1 MSTRNTISK
10 LVTLGGL
17 CTAVALVATGCGAG
31 GPAPS
36 SGGSGG
42 SSSINVLVEAGGHAE
57 LTGVAEQC
65 KKDAGIDVNFV
76 ELPYDGMFNRL
87 SSEFSSGNVSFDVAA
102 LDSVWLPSFKDAV
115 QPLDELFTDDVK
127 KDTFPALVKEAN
139 VDGHFIGMPAWT
151 NAEIILY
158 RKDLFEDAKNK
169 ADFQAKYGYELA
181 APKTWKQYQDISAFF
196 TKDGM
201 YGTDV
206 KGAVETEWLAHVLQ
220 AGSPMVLDKDNNV
233 VIDNA
238 AHKEALDF
246 YVSLAKDAPSGAAQV
261 DWAAAQNLFNQGKT
275 AMTRFWA
282 HAYRQIPADA
292 PVAGKVG
299 AAAMIGGSAGVAGV
313 PGPWYLSV
321 PKATKNTDAAKKFVK
336 CAYDYNDKGIESK
349 LGLASRIS
357 AFEKYQD
364 QPGYESFKPLIE
376 TLNGQATATRPATAK
391 WQQIVD
397 TVLIPLLQKAV
408 AGGDTSTLLADAKK
422 QIQDLL
428 K

>member
-1 MSTRNTISK
+1 MSTRKYISR
-10 LVTLGGL
+10 LAVGGI
-17 CTAVALVATGCGAG
+17 CTAVALSASACGAG
-31 GPAPS
+31 GPAAS
-36 SGGSGG
+36 SQTTGTGTV
-42 SSSINVLVEAGGHAE
+42 NVLVEAGGHAE
-57 LTGVAEQC
+57 LTGVAAQC
-65 KKDAGIDVNFV
+65 KKDAGVDVNFV

-102 LDSVWLPSFKDAV
+102 LDSVWLPSFKDAL
-115 QPLDELFTDDVK
+115 QPIDEIFTDEAK
-127 KDTFPALVKEAN
+127 KDIFPALVKEAN
-139 VDGHFIGMPAWT
+139 VDGHFVGLPAWT

-158 RKDLFEDAKNK
+158 RKDLFEDEKNK
-169 ADFQAKYGYELA
+169 AGFQAKYGYELA
-181 APKTWKQYQDISAFF
+181 APTTWKQYQDISEFF

-206 KGAVETEWLAHVLQ
+206 KGGVETEWLAHVLQ
-220 AGSPMVLDKDNNV
+220 AGSPMVLDGDKV

-246 YVSLAKDAPSGAAQV
+246 YVGLTKYAPAGAAQV

-282 HAYRQIPADA
+282 HAYRQIPKDS

-299 AAAMIGGSAGVAGV
+299 AAPMIAGSAGVGGV
-313 PGPWYLSV
+313 PGPWYLTV
-321 PKATKNTDAAKKFVK
+321 PKATKNTEAAKKFVQ
-336 CAYDYNDKGIESK
+336 CAYDHNSMGVESS

-364 QPGYESFKPLIE
+364 KEGYESFGPLIE
-376 TLNGQATATRPATAK
+376 TLNGEATATRPATEK

-397 TVLIPLLQKAV
+397 TVLVPMLQKAV
-408 AGGDTSTLLADAKK
+408 AGGDSATLLADAKK
-422 QIQDLL
+422 QIEDLL

>member
-1 MSTRNTISK
+1 MSSRITISR
-10 LVTLGGL
+10 LTAIGGL
-17 CTAVALVATGCGAG
+17 STAVLLAVTACGAG
-31 GPAPS
+31 GPAAT
-36 SGGSGG
+36 SGSAA
-42 SSSINVLVEAGGHAE
+42 STVNVLVEAGGHAE
-57 LTGVAEQC
+57 LAGVAEQC
-65 KKDAGIDVNFV
+65 KKEAGIDVNFV

-115 QPLDELFTDDVK
+115 QPIDELFTDEAK
-127 KDTFPALVKEAN
+127 KDIFPALVKEAN

-158 RKDLFEDAKNK
+158 RTDLFEDAANK
-169 ADFQAKYGYELA
+169 DGFKAKYGYDLA
-181 APKTWKQYQDISAFF
+181 APTTWQQYKDISEFF

-206 KGAVETEWLAHVLQ
+206 KGGVETEWLAHVLQ
-220 AGSPMVLDKDNNV
+220 AGSPMVLDENNNV

-246 YVSLAKDAPSGAAQV
+246 YTSLTSYAPPGAAQV

-282 HAYRQIPADA
+282 HAYRQIPKDA

-299 AAAMIGGSAGVAGV
+299 AAPMIGGSAGVAGV

-321 PKATKNTDAAKKFVK
+321 PKATKNTDNAKKFVK
-336 CAYDYNDKGIESK
+336 CAYDYNSLGIESS

-364 QPGYESFKPLIE
+364 KAGYESFGPLIK
-376 TLNGQATATRPATAK
+376 TLNGAATATRPATEK

-397 TVLIPLLQKAV
+397 TVLVPLLQKAV
-408 AGGDTSTLLADAKK
+408 AGGDSTALLADAKK

>member
-1 MSTRNTISK
+1 MSTRKYISR
-10 LVTLGGL
+10 LAIGGI
-17 CTAVALVATGCGAG
+17 CTAVALAASACGAG
-31 GPAPS
+31 APAS
-36 SGGSGG
+36 TSGTAGTNTV
-42 SSSINVLVEAGGHAE
+42 NVLVEAGGHAE

-65 KKDAGIDVNFV
+65 KKDAGVDVNFV

-102 LDSVWLPSFKDAV
+102 LDSVWLPSFKDAL
-115 QPLDELFTDDVK
+115 QPIDEIFTDEAK
-127 KDTFPALVKEAN
+127 KDIFPALVKEAN
-139 VDGHFIGMPAWT
+139 VDGHFIGLPAWT

-158 RKDLFEDAKNK
+158 RKDLFEEAKNK

-181 APKTWKQYQDISAFF
+181 APTTWKQYQDISEFF

-206 KGAVETEWLAHVLQ
+206 KGGVETEWLAHVLQ
-220 AGSPMVLDKDNNV
+220 AGGPMVLDGDKV

-246 YVSLAKDAPSGAAQV
+246 YVSLTKSAPAGAAQV
-261 DWAAAQNLFNQGKT
+261 DWAAAQNLFNQGQT

-282 HAYRQIPADA
+282 HAYRQIPKDS

-299 AAAMIGGSAGVAGV
+299 TAPMIAGSAGIGGV
-313 PGPWYLSV
+313 PGPWYLTV
-321 PKATKNTDAAKKFVK
+321 PKATKNTEAAKKFVQ
-336 CAYDYNDKGIESK
+336 CAYDHNSLGIESS

-364 QPGYESFKPLIE
+364 KEGYESFGPLIK
-376 TLNGQATATRPATAK
+376 TLNGEATATRPATEK

-397 TVLIPLLQKAV
+397 TVLVPMLQKAV
-408 AGGDTSTLLADAKK
+408 AGGDSATLLADAKK
-422 QIQDLL
+422 QIEDLL

>member
-1 MSTRNTISK
+1 MSSRIKISR
-10 LVTLGGL
+10 LAAVGGL
-17 CTAVALVATGCGAG
+17 SIAVLLASTACGAG
-31 GPAPS
+31 GPAT
-36 SGGSGG
+36 SGSAA
-42 SSSINVLVEAGGHAE
+42 SSINVLVEAGGHAE
-57 LTGVAEQC
+57 LAGVAEQC
-65 KKDAGIDVNFV
+65 KKDTGLDVNFV
-76 ELPYDGMFNRL
+76 ELPYDGLFNRL
-87 SSEFSSGNVSFDVAA
+87 SSEFSSGTVSFDVAA

-115 QPLDELFTDDVK
+115 QPIDEMFTDEAK
-127 KDTFPALVKEAN
+127 KDIFPALVKEAE

-158 RKDLFEDAKNK
+158 RKDLFEDTKNK
-169 ADFQAKYGYELA
+169 SDFQAKYGYALA
-181 APKTWKQYQDISAFF
+181 APTTWKQYQDISEFF

-220 AGSPMVLDKDNNV
+220 AGSAAVLDENNNV
-233 VIDNA
+233 IIDNA

-246 YVSLAKDAPSGAAQV
+246 YVSMTKSAPPGAAQV

-282 HAYRQIPADA
+282 HAYRQIPKDA

-299 AAAMIGGSAGVAGV
+299 TAAMISGSAGVAGV

-321 PKATKNTDAAKKFVK
+321 PKATKNTDNAKKFVK
-336 CAYDYNDKGIESK
+336 CAYEHNSMGIESS

-364 QPGYESFKPLIE
+364 QAGYESFKPLIQ
-376 TLNGQATATRPATAK
+376 TLNGNATATRPATEK

-397 TVLIPLLQKAV
+397 TVLVPMLQKAV
-408 AGGDTSTLLADAKK
+408 AGGDSATLLADAKK
-422 QIQDLL
+422 QIQALL

>member
-1 MSTRNTISK
+1 MSTRTFISR
-10 LVTLGGL
+10 LAVGGI
-17 CTAVALVATGCGAG
+17 CTAVALAASACGAG
-31 GPAPS
+31 GPANT
-36 SGGSGG
+36 SGSAGTNTV
-42 SSSINVLVEAGGHAE
+42 NVLVEAGGHAE

-65 KKDAGIDVNFV
+65 KKDAGVDVNFV

-115 QPLDELFTDDVK
+115 QPIDEIFTEEAK
-127 KDTFPALVKEAN
+127 KDIFPALVKEAN
-139 VDGHFIGMPAWT
+139 VDGHFIGLPAWT

-181 APKTWKQYQDISAFF
+181 APTTWKQYQDISAFF

-206 KGAVETEWLAHVLQ
+206 KGGVETEWLAHVLQ
-220 AGSPMVLDKDNNV
+220 AGSPMVLDGDKV

-246 YVSLAKDAPSGAAQV
+246 YVGLAKSAPSGAAQV

-282 HAYRQIPADA
+282 HAYRQIPKDS

-299 AAAMIGGSAGVAGV
+299 AAPMIAGSAGIGGV
-313 PGPWYLSV
+313 PGPWYLTV
-321 PKATKNTDAAKKFVK
+321 PKATKNTESAKKFIQ
-336 CAYDYNDKGIESK
+336 CAYDHNNLGIESN

-364 QPGYESFKPLIE
+364 KEGYESFGPLIE
-376 TLNGQATATRPATAK
+376 TLNGPATATRPATEK

-397 TVLIPLLQKAV
+397 TVLVPMLQKAV
-408 AGGDTSTLLADAKK
+408 AGGDSATLLADAKK
-422 QIQDLL
+422 QIEDLL

>member
-1 MSTRNTISK
+1 MSSRKPFFRLAAAGS
-10 LVTLGGL
+10 LSA
-17 CTAVALVATGCGAG
+17 AVLLAAAGCGAG
-31 GPAPS
+31 GPGPS
-36 SGGSGG
+36 GDATGSV
-42 SSSINVLVEAGGHAE
+42 NVLVEAGGHAE
-57 LTGVAEQC
+57 LAGVAEQC
-65 KKDAGIDVNFV
+65 KKDTGISVNFV

-87 SSEFSSGNVSFDVAA
+87 SGEFSSGNVSFDVAA

-115 QPLDELFTDDVK
+115 QPIDELFTDEAK
-127 KDTFPALVKEAN
+127 KDIFPALVKEAEVN
-139 VDGHFIGMPAWT
+139 GHFIGMPAWT

-169 ADFQAKYGYELA
+169 ADFQAKYGYALA
-181 APKTWKQYQDISAFF
+181 APTTWKQYQDISQFF

-220 AGSPMVLDKDNNV
+220 AGSAMVLDENNNV
-233 VIDNA
+233 IIDNA

-246 YVSLAKDAPSGAAQV
+246 YVSMTKSAPPGAAQV

-282 HAYRQIPADA
+282 HAYRQIPKDA

-321 PKATKNTDAAKKFVK
+321 PKATKNTDNAKKFIK
-336 CAYDYNDKGIESK
+336 CAYDHNSLGIESS

-364 QPGYESFKPLIE
+364 KEGYESFRPLIQ
-376 TLNGQATATRPATAK
+376 TLNGKATATRPATAK

-397 TVLIPLLQKAV
+397 TVLVPLLQKAV
-408 AGGDTSTLLADAKK
+408 AGGDSASLLADAKK

-428 K
+428 N

>member
-1 MSTRNTISK
+1 MSSRKTISR
-10 LVTLGGL
+10 LAVVGSVSAAVLL
-17 CTAVALVATGCGAG
+17 AATACGAG
-31 GPAPS
+31 GPAA
-36 SGGSGG
+36 SGGAAG
-42 SSSINVLVEAGGHAE
+42 SINVLVEAGGHAE
-57 LTGVAEQC
+57 LTAVAEKC
-65 KKDAGIDVNFV
+65 KQETGVSANFV
-76 ELPYDGMFNRL
+76 ELPYDGLFNRL
-87 SSEFSSGNVSFDVAA
+87 SSEFSSGSVSFDVAA
-102 LDSVWLPSFKDAV
+102 LDSVWLPNFKDAV

-127 KDTFPALVKEAN
+127 KDIFPSLVKEAN

-158 RKDLFEDAKNK
+158 RKDLFENAQNK
-169 ADFQAKYGYELA
+169 ADFKTKYGYDLA
-181 APKTWKQYQDISAFF
+181 APTTWKQYQDISEFF

-220 AGSPMVLDKDNNV
+220 AGSPMVLDANNNV

-246 YVSLAKDAPSGAAQV
+246 YVSMTKSAPPGAAQV

-282 HAYRQIPADA
+282 HAYRQIPKDS
-292 PVAGKVG
+292 PVYGKVG
-299 AAAMIGGSAGVAGV
+299 TAAMIGGSAGVAGV

-321 PKATKNTDAAKKFVK
+321 PKASKNAENAKKFIK
-336 CAYDYNDKGIESK
+336 CAYDHNDLGIQSS

-364 QPGYESFKPLIE
+364 QPGYESFKPLIA
-376 TLNGQATATRPATAK
+376 TLNAPATATRPATTK

-397 TVLIPLLQKAV
+397 TVLVPTLQKAV
-408 AGGDTSTLLADAKK
+408 AGGDTTALLSEAKK
-422 QIQDLL
+422 KVQDLI

>member
-1 MSTRNTISK
+1 MSSRIKISR
-10 LVTLGGL
+10 LAAVGGL
-17 CTAVALVATGCGAG
+17 STAVLLASTACGAG
-31 GPAPS
+31 GPAT
-36 SGGSGG
+36 SGSAA
-42 SSSINVLVEAGGHAE
+42 SSINVLVEAGGHAE

-65 KKDAGIDVNFV
+65 KKDTGIDVNFV
-76 ELPYDGMFNRL
+76 ELPYDGLFNRL
-87 SSEFSSGNVSFDVAA
+87 SSEFSSGTVSFDVAA

-115 QPLDELFTDDVK
+115 QPIDELFTDEAK
-127 KDTFPALVKEAN
+127 KDIFPALVKEAE

-169 ADFQAKYGYELA
+169 AEFQAKYGYALA
-181 APKTWKQYQDISAFF
+181 APTTWKQYQDISEFF

-220 AGSPMVLDKDNNV
+220 AGSAMVLDENNNV
-233 VIDNA
+233 IIDNA

-246 YVSLAKDAPSGAAQV
+246 YVSMTRSAPPGAAQV

-282 HAYRQIPADA
+282 HAYRQIPKDA
-292 PVAGKVG
+292 PIAGKVG
-299 AAAMIGGSAGVAGV
+299 TAAMIGGSAGVAGV

-321 PKATKNTDAAKKFVK
+321 PKATKNTDNAKKFVK
-336 CAYDYNDKGIESK
+336 CAYEHNSMGIESS

-364 QPGYESFKPLIE
+364 KAGYESFKPLIQ
-376 TLNGQATATRPATAK
+376 TLNGDATATRPATEK

-397 TVLIPLLQKAV
+397 TVLVPMLQKAV
-408 AGGDTSTLLADAKK
+408 AGGDSATLLADAKK
-422 QIQDLL
+422 QIQALL

>member
-1 MSTRNTISK
+1 MSTRKTINRFA
-10 LVTLGGL
+10 TLGGL
-17 CTAVALVATGCGAG
+17 CTAVALAATACGAG
-31 GPAPS
+31 GPSS
-36 SGGSGG
+36 SGSAA
-42 SSSINVLVEAGGHAE
+42 STVNVLVEAGGHAV

-115 QPLDELFTDDVK
+115 QPIDELFTDEAQ
-127 KDTFPALVKEAN
+127 KDIFPALVKEAK

-181 APKTWKQYQDISAFF
+181 APTTWKQYQDVSEFF

-206 KGAVETEWLAHVLQ
+206 KGGVETEWLAHVLQ
-220 AGSPMVLDKDNNV
+220 AGSPMILDEQNNV

-246 YVSLAKDAPSGAAQV
+246 YTSLTPSAPPGAAQV

-282 HAYRQIPADA
+282 HAYRQIPKDS

-299 AAAMIGGSAGVAGV
+299 AAPMIGGSAGVAGV
-313 PGPWYLSV
+313 PGPWYLTV
-321 PKATKNTDAAKKFVK
+321 PKATKNTENAKKFVK
-336 CAYDYNDKGIESK
+336 CAYDHNSLGIESS

-364 QPGYESFKPLIE
+364 QPGYESFGPLIE
-376 TLNGQATATRPATAK
+376 TLNADATATRPATEK

-397 TVLIPLLQKAV
+397 TVLVPLLQKAV
-408 AGGDTSTLLADAKK
+408 AGGDSATLLADAKK

>member
-1 MSTRNTISK
+1 MSSRKPFFRLAAAGS
-10 LVTLGGL
+10 LSA
-17 CTAVALVATGCGAG
+17 AVLLAAAGCGAG
-31 GPAPS
+31 GPGPS
-36 SGGSGG
+36 GDATGSV
-42 SSSINVLVEAGGHAE
+42 NVLVEAGGHAE
-57 LTGVAEQC
+57 LAGVAEQC
-65 KKDAGIDVNFV
+65 KKDTGISVNFV

-87 SSEFSSGNVSFDVAA
+87 SGEFSSGNVSFDVAA

-115 QPLDELFTDDVK
+115 QPIDELFTDEAK
-127 KDTFPALVKEAN
+127 KDIFPALVKEAEVN
-139 VDGHFIGMPAWT
+139 GHFIGMPAWT

-169 ADFQAKYGYELA
+169 AEFQAKYGYALA
-181 APKTWKQYQDISAFF
+181 APTTWKQYQDISQFF

-220 AGSPMVLDKDNNV
+220 AGSAMVLDENNNV
-233 VIDNA
+233 IIDNA

-246 YVSLAKDAPSGAAQV
+246 YVSMTKSAPPGAAQV

-282 HAYRQIPADA
+282 HAYRQIPKDA

-321 PKATKNTDAAKKFVK
+321 PKATKNTGNAKKFIK
-336 CAYDYNDKGIESK
+336 CAYDHNSLGIESS

-364 QPGYESFKPLIE
+364 KEGYESFRPLIQ
-376 TLNGQATATRPATAK
+376 TLNGKATATRPATAK

-397 TVLIPLLQKAV
+397 TVLVPLLQKAV
-408 AGGDTSTLLADAKK
+408 AGGDSASLLADAKK

-428 K
+428 N

>member
-1 MSTRNTISK
+1 MSTRTFISR
-10 LVTLGGL
+10 LAVGGI
-17 CTAVALVATGCGAG
+17 CTAVALSATACGAG
-31 GPAPS
+31 GPATT
-36 SGGSGG
+36 SGSAGTNTV
-42 SSSINVLVEAGGHAE
+42 NVLVEAGGHAV

-65 KKDAGIDVNFV
+65 KQNAGVDVNFV

-115 QPLDELFTDDVK
+115 QPIDEIFTDEAK
-127 KDTFPALVKEAN
+127 KDIFPSLVKEAN
-139 VDGHFIGMPAWT
+139 VDGHFIGLPAWT

-158 RKDLFEDAKNK
+158 RKDLFEDTKNK
-169 ADFQAKYGYELA
+169 ADFQVKYGYELA
-181 APKTWKQYQDISAFF
+181 APTTWKQYQDISEFF
-196 TKDGM
+196 TKDGI

-206 KGAVETEWLAHVLQ
+206 KGGVETEWLAHVLQ
-220 AGSPMVLDKDNNV
+220 AGSPMVLDGDKV

-246 YVSLAKDAPSGAAQV
+246 YVSLVKDAPSGAAQV

-282 HAYRQIPADA
+282 HAYRQIPADSA
-292 PVAGKVG
+292 VAGKVG
-299 AAAMIGGSAGVAGV
+299 AAPMIAGSAGIGGV
-313 PGPWYLSV
+313 PGPWYLTV
-321 PKATKNTDAAKKFVK
+321 PKATKNTEAAKKFVQ
-336 CAYDYNDKGIESK
+336 CAYDYNDKGIESN

-364 QPGYESFKPLIE
+364 KEGYESFGPLIE
-376 TLNGQATATRPATAK
+376 TLNGEATATRPATEK

-397 TVLIPLLQKAV
+397 TVLVPMLQKAV
-408 AGGDTSTLLADAKK
+408 AGGDSATLLADAKK
-422 QIQDLL
+422 QIEDLL

>member
-1 MSTRNTISK
+1 MSTRKTINRFA
-10 LVTLGGL
+10 TIGGL
-17 CTAVALVATGCGAG
+17 CTAVALAATGCGAG
-31 GPAPS
+31 GPTN
-36 SGGSGG
+36 SGSAA
-42 SSSINVLVEAGGHAE
+42 STVNVLVEAGGHAE

-65 KKDAGIDVNFV
+65 KKDSGIDVNFV

-115 QPLDELFTDDVK
+115 QPIDELFTDEAK
-127 KDTFPALVKEAN
+127 KDIFPALVKEAN

-158 RKDLFEDAKNK
+158 RTDLFEDAANK
-169 ADFQAKYGYELA
+169 DGFKAKYGYDLA
-181 APKTWKQYQDISAFF
+181 APTTWQQYKDISEFF

-206 KGAVETEWLAHVLQ
+206 KGGVETEWLAHVLQ
-220 AGSPMVLDKDNNV
+220 AGSPMILDENNNV
-233 VIDNA
+233 IIDNA

-246 YVSLAKDAPSGAAQV
+246 YTSLTSYAPPGAAQV

-282 HAYRQIPADA
+282 HAYRQIPKDA
-292 PVAGKVG
+292 PIAGKVG
-299 AAAMIGGSAGVAGV
+299 AAPMIGGSAGVAGV
-313 PGPWYLSV
+313 PGPWHLTV
-321 PKATKNTDAAKKFVK
+321 PKATKNADNAKKFVK
-336 CAYDYNDKGIESK
+336 CAYDYNSLGIESS

-364 QPGYESFKPLIE
+364 KDGYESFGPLIK
-376 TLNGQATATRPATAK
+376 TLNGAATATRPATEK

-397 TVLIPLLQKAV
+397 TVLVPLLQKAV
-408 AGGDTSTLLADAKK
+408 AGGDSTALLADAKK

>member
-1 MSTRNTISK
+1 M
-10 LVTLGGL
+10 
-17 CTAVALVATGCGAG
+17 
-31 GPAPS
+31 
-36 SGGSGG
+36 
-42 SSSINVLVEAGGHAE
+42 
-57 LTGVAEQC
+57 
-65 KKDAGIDVNFV
+65 DVNFV

-102 LDSVWLPSFKDAV
+102 LDSVWLPSFKDAL
-115 QPLDELFTDDVK
+115 QPIDEIFTDEAK
-127 KDTFPALVKEAN
+127 KDIFPSLVKEAN
-139 VDGHFIGMPAWT
+139 VDGHFVGLPAWT

-181 APKTWKQYQDISAFF
+181 APTTWKQYQDISEFF

-206 KGAVETEWLAHVLQ
+206 KGGVETEWLAHVLQ
-220 AGSPMVLDKDNNV
+220 AGSPMVLDGDKV
-233 VIDNA
+233 VVDNA

-246 YVSLAKDAPSGAAQV
+246 YVGLAKYAPSGAAQV
-261 DWAAAQNLFNQGKT
+261 DWAAAQNLFNQGQT

-282 HAYRQIPADA
+282 HAYRQIPKDS

-299 AAAMIGGSAGVAGV
+299 AAPMIAGSAGVGGV
-313 PGPWYLSV
+313 PGPWYLTV
-321 PKATKNTDAAKKFVK
+321 PKATKNTEAAKKFVK
-336 CAYDYNDKGIESK
+336 CAYDYNDKGIESS

-364 QPGYESFKPLIE
+364 KEGYESFKPLIE
-376 TLNGQATATRPATAK
+376 TLNGEATATRPATEK

-397 TVLIPLLQKAV
+397 TVLVPMLQKAV
-408 AGGDTSTLLADAKK
+408 AGGDSAALLADAKK
-422 QIQDLL
+422 QIEDLL

>member
-1 MSTRNTISK
+1 MSSRTTISRI
-10 LVTLGGL
+10 TALGGL
-17 CTAVALVATGCGAG
+17 STAVLLAVSACGAG
-31 GPAPS
+31 GPATT
-36 SGGSGG
+36 SGSAA
-42 SSSINVLVEAGGHAE
+42 STVNVLVEAGGHAE

-65 KKDAGIDVNFV
+65 KKEAGIDVNFV

-115 QPLDELFTDDVK
+115 QPIDELFTDEAK
-127 KDTFPALVKEAN
+127 KDIFPALVKEAN

-158 RKDLFEDAKNK
+158 RTDLFEDAANRDGFK
-169 ADFQAKYGYELA
+169 AKYGYDLA
-181 APKTWKQYQDISAFF
+181 APTTWQQYKDISEFF

-206 KGAVETEWLAHVLQ
+206 KGGVETEWLAHVLQ
-220 AGSPMVLDKDNNV
+220 AGSPMVLDENNNV

-246 YVSLAKDAPSGAAQV
+246 YTSLTSYAPPGAAQV

-282 HAYRQIPADA
+282 HAYRQIPKDA

-299 AAAMIGGSAGVAGV
+299 AAPMIGGSAGVAGV

-321 PKATKNTDAAKKFVK
+321 PKATKNTDNAKKFVK
-336 CAYDYNDKGIESK
+336 CAYDYNSLGIESS

-364 QPGYESFKPLIE
+364 KAGYESFGPLIK
-376 TLNGQATATRPATAK
+376 TLNGAATATRPATEK

-397 TVLIPLLQKAV
+397 TVLVPLLQKAV
-408 AGGDTSTLLADAKK
+408 AGGDSAALLADAKK

>member
-1 MSTRNTISK
+1 MSSRTTISRI
-10 LVTLGGL
+10 TALGGL
-17 CTAVALVATGCGAG
+17 STAVLLAATACGAG
-31 GPAPS
+31 GQTAT
-36 SGGSGG
+36 SGSAA
-42 SSSINVLVEAGGHAE
+42 STINVLVEAGGHAE

-65 KKDAGIDVNFV
+65 KKDTGVDVNFV

-115 QPLDELFTDDVK
+115 QPIDELFTDEVK
-127 KDTFPALVKEAN
+127 KDIFPALVKEAN

-151 NAEIILY
+151 NSEIILY

-169 ADFQAKYGYELA
+169 ADFKAKYGYDLA
-181 APKTWKQYQDISAFF
+181 APTTWQQYTDISEFF

-206 KGAVETEWLAHVLQ
+206 KGGVETEWLAHVLQ
-220 AGSPMVLDKDNNV
+220 AGSPAVLDENNNV
-233 VIDNA
+233 VIDNT

-246 YVSLAKDAPSGAAQV
+246 YTSLTSYAPPGAAQV

-282 HAYRQIPADA
+282 HAYRQIPKDA

-299 AAAMIGGSAGVAGV
+299 AAPMIGGSAGVAGV

-321 PKATKNTDAAKKFVK
+321 PKATKNTDNAKKFVK
-336 CAYDYNDKGIESK
+336 CAYDYNSLGIESS

-364 QPGYESFKPLIE
+364 KAGYESFGPLIK
-376 TLNGQATATRPATAK
+376 TLNGAATATRPATEK

-397 TVLIPLLQKAV
+397 TVLVPLLQKAV
-408 AGGDTSTLLADAKK
+408 AGGDSTALLADAKK

>member
-1 MSTRNTISK
+1 
-10 LVTLGGL
+10 
-17 CTAVALVATGCGAG
+17 
-31 GPAPS
+31 
-36 SGGSGG
+36 
-42 SSSINVLVEAGGHAE
+42 
-57 LTGVAEQC
+57 
-65 KKDAGIDVNFV
+65 
-76 ELPYDGMFNRL
+76 
-87 SSEFSSGNVSFDVAA
+87 
-102 LDSVWLPSFKDAV
+102 
-115 QPLDELFTDDVK
+115 
-127 KDTFPALVKEAN
+127 
-139 VDGHFIGMPAWT
+139 
-151 NAEIILY
+151 
-158 RKDLFEDAKNK
+158 
-169 ADFQAKYGYELA
+169 
-181 APKTWKQYQDISAFF
+181 
-196 TKDGM
+196 
-201 YGTDV
+201 
-206 KGAVETEWLAHVLQ
+206 
-220 AGSPMVLDKDNNV
+220 V

-261 DWAAAQNLFNQGKT
+261 DWSAAQNLFNQGKT

-336 CAYDYNDKGIESK
+336 CAYDYNDQGIESQ
-349 LGLASRIS
+349 LGLSSPIS
-357 AFEKYQD
+357 AFEQYQD
-364 QPGYESFKPLIE
+364 QPGYESSKPLIE

-408 AGGDTSTLLADAKK
+408 AGGDTSALLADAKK

>member
-1 MSTRNTISK
+1 MSTRKTINRF
-10 LVTLGGL
+10 VTIGGL
-17 CTAVALVATGCGAG
+17 CTAVALAATGCGAG
-31 GPAPS
+31 GPTN
-36 SGGSGG
+36 SGSAA
-42 SSSINVLVEAGGHAE
+42 STVNVLVEAGGHAV

-115 QPLDELFTDDVK
+115 QPIDELFTDEAK
-127 KDTFPALVKEAN
+127 KDIFPALVKEAN

-158 RKDLFEDAKNK
+158 RTDLFEDAANK
-169 ADFQAKYGYELA
+169 DGFKAKYGYDLA
-181 APKTWKQYQDISAFF
+181 APSTWQQYKDISEFF

-206 KGAVETEWLAHVLQ
+206 KGGVETEWLAHVLQ
-220 AGSPMVLDKDNNV
+220 AGSPMVMDENNNV

-246 YVSLAKDAPSGAAQV
+246 YTSLTSYAPPGAAQV

-282 HAYRQIPADA
+282 HAYRQIPKDA

-299 AAAMIGGSAGVAGV
+299 AAPMIGGSAGVAGV
-313 PGPWYLSV
+313 PGPWYLTV
-321 PKATKNTDAAKKFVK
+321 PKATKNTDNAKKFVK
-336 CAYDYNDKGIESK
+336 CAYDYNSLGIESS

-364 QPGYESFKPLIE
+364 KAGYESFGPLIK
-376 TLNGQATATRPATAK
+376 TLNGDATATRPATEK

-397 TVLIPLLQKAV
+397 TVLVPLLQKAV
-408 AGGDTSTLLADAKK
+408 AGGDSTALLADAKK

>member
-1 MSTRNTISK
+1 MSSRTTISRI
-10 LVTLGGL
+10 TAIGGL
-17 CTAVALVATGCGAG
+17 STAVLLAATACGAG
-31 GPAPS
+31 GPAAT
-36 SGGSGG
+36 SGSAGTSTV
-42 SSSINVLVEAGGHAE
+42 NVLVEAGGHAE

-65 KKDAGIDVNFV
+65 KKDAGVNVNFV

-115 QPLDELFTDDVK
+115 QPIDEIFTDEAK
-127 KDTFPALVKEAN
+127 KDIFPALVKEAN
-139 VDGHFIGMPAWT
+139 VDGHFIGLPAWT

-158 RKDLFEDAKNK
+158 RKDLFGDTKNK

-181 APKTWKQYQDISAFF
+181 APTTWKQYQDISEFF
-196 TKDGM
+196 TRDGM

-206 KGAVETEWLAHVLQ
+206 KGGVETEWLAHVLQ
-220 AGSPMVLDKDNNV
+220 AGSPMVLDGDKV

-246 YVSLAKDAPSGAAQV
+246 YVSLVKSAPSGAAQV

-282 HAYRQIPADA
+282 HAYRQIPKDS

-299 AAAMIGGSAGVAGV
+299 AAPMIAGSAGVGGV
-313 PGPWYLSV
+313 PGPWYLTV
-321 PKATKNTDAAKKFVK
+321 PKATKNADAAKKFIK
-336 CAYDYNDKGIESK
+336 CAYDNNSMGIESS

-364 QPGYESFKPLIE
+364 KEGYESFGPLIE
-376 TLNGQATATRPATAK
+376 TLNGKATATRPATEK

-397 TVLIPLLQKAV
+397 TVLVPMLQKAV
-408 AGGDTSTLLADAKK
+408 AGGDSATLLADAKK
-422 QIQDLL
+422 QIEDLV

>member
-1 MSTRNTISK
+1 MSSRTTISRI
-10 LVTLGGL
+10 TAIGGL
-17 CTAVALVATGCGAG
+17 STAVLLAATACGAG
-31 GPAPS
+31 GPAVT
-36 SGGSGG
+36 SGSAA
-42 SSSINVLVEAGGHAE
+42 STVNVLVEAGGHAE

-65 KKDAGIDVNFV
+65 KKDTGVSANFV

-115 QPLDELFTDDVK
+115 QPIDELFTDEAK
-127 KDTFPALVKEAN
+127 KDIFPALVKEAN

-158 RKDLFEDAKNK
+158 RKDLFDDAKNK
-169 ADFQAKYGYELA
+169 ADFKAKYGYDLA
-181 APKTWKQYQDISAFF
+181 APTTWKQYQDISEFF

-206 KGAVETEWLAHVLQ
+206 KGGVETEWLAHVLQ
-220 AGSPMVLDKDNNV
+220 AGSPMVLDANNNV

-246 YVSLAKDAPSGAAQV
+246 YVSMTKSAPPGAAQV

-282 HAYRQIPADA
+282 HAYRQIPKDA

-299 AAAMIGGSAGVAGV
+299 AAPMIGGSAGVAGV

-321 PKATKNTDAAKKFVK
+321 PKATKNSDAAKKFIK
-336 CAYDYNDKGIESK
+336 CAYDHNDLGIESS

-364 QPGYESFKPLIE
+364 KAGYESFGPLIK
-376 TLNGQATATRPATAK
+376 TLNGAATATRPATEK

-397 TVLIPLLQKAV
+397 TVLVPLLQKAV
-408 AGGDTSTLLADAKK
+408 AGGNSTALLADAKK